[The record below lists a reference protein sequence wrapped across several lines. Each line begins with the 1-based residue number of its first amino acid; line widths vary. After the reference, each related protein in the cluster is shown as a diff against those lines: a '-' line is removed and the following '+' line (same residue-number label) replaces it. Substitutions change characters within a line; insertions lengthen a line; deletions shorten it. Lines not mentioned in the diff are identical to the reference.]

1 MTDVTI
7 RGIDDGIYRRFS
19 AEARNRGIAIGKLVT
34 LAMSNLLEVKPMGNY
49 RIENMDE
56 EVIATKKELESLEK
70 PVIFKNIT
78 KLTFTE
84 DVDWQTFRDHVERM
98 ENIEELNVQGTV
110 TKLQILA
117 KSKHVAKI
125 TQMSPNSD

>member
-7 RGIDDGIYRRFS
+7 RGIDDEIYRRFS
-19 AEARNRGIAIGKLVT
+19 AEARNRGVAIGKLVT

-49 RIENMDE
+49 KVEMNE
-56 EVIATKKELESLEK
+56 EVIVEKNELESLDK
-70 PVIFKNIT
+70 PVIFKNIV

-84 DVDWQTFRDHVERM
+84 DVDWQTFNDHVERM
-98 ENIEELNVQGTV
+98 ENIEELKVLGTV

-117 KSKHVAKI
+117 KSKNVGKI
-125 TQMSPNSD
+125 TQNNASK

>member
-49 RIENMDE
+49 KIENVEE
-56 EVIATKKELESLEK
+56 EVIISKKDLESLDK
-70 PVIFKNIT
+70 PVILKNIL
-78 KLTFTE
+78 KLTFIG
-84 DVDWQTFRDHVERM
+84 DVDGPTFINCVERM
-98 ENIEELNVQGTV
+98 ENIEELKVPDTL
-110 TKLQILA
+110 TKLLILA
-117 KSKHVAKI
+117 KSKNVGKI
-125 TQMSPNSD
+125 TQNNESR